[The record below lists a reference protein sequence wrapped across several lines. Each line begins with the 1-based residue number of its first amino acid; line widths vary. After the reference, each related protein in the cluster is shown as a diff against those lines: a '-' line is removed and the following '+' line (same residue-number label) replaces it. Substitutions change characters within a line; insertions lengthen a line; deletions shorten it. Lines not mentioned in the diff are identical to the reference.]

1 MAAIPLHDRDGTVR
15 SVAHVDAEDYHRLT
29 RHRWSLAG
37 GVARRGIRQG
47 RRRHTVLM
55 HREVM
60 GCTPGDGMAVEHVNG
75 RKLDNRKE
83 NLRVRPTV
91 SAAPPARTLATVAE
105 PWQPDTGGTAR

>member
-15 SVAHVDAEDYHRLT
+15 SVAHVDADDYHRLT

-60 GCTPGDGMAVEHVNG
+60 GCTPGDGLAVEHING

-83 NLRVRPTV
+83 NLRVR
-91 SAAPPARTLATVAE
+91 SAPPSPSRTRARAAVVPDWSPDIQETV
-105 PWQPDTGGTAR
+105 